1 MKLINEVKFNLS
13 EELSNK
19 RVPIGIGGIKG
30 GLIIVLLMIST
41 LIIAQNINL
50 QPIVELQIA
59 EKIGQFR
66 SVPVKLD
73 GKNAICGMYSEDAEI
88 DPYIGMFFF
97 PKHTLK
103 LILFD
108 EKGEILWKRD
118 LGGGVVPGVWF
129 SPIYAMDLDKDGNDE
144 IWIVNNQDPEHP
156 MDYRKYVLEKIDPKS
171 GKEIGQWKWNEPA
184 QPQSMSSTFRHF
196 IFGGYV
202 KGEPV
207 LITAQ
212 GTYGPM
218 SIQAWNPD
226 MTLRWEYNI
235 SKDAKGSIGAHV
247 TPVVD
252 INNDGIDDILW
263 GERCIEM
270 DTGKELFCAAENSWE
285 GHSDIIQPVLDWKNN
300 KWYFH
305 TCRESFNEQA
315 PRLVFYDENG
325 EQVWGDVNAGHMDT
339 GWAARL
345 GENGEPIVLG
355 VKVGEKIRTAEG
367 ERRTGVVEYT
377 YEAISGKKIDLG
389 FNVYT
394 TIPVDLNGD
403 GIHEL
408 VKGYFEGDG
417 TVIDNS
423 GKVLGNVG
431 GLTAMASKF
440 TSLPGEQIL
449 SYSKD
454 GKIIIWADINAK
466 DNNAAK
472 RRYNHPYYKVN
483 QYQTG
488 NGYNLFTL
496 GGI

>member
-1 MKLINEVKFNLS
+1 MKLKLTTLLLICVEFLS
-13 EELSNK
+13 
-19 RVPIGIGGIKG
+19 
-30 GLIIVLLMIST
+30 
-41 LIIAQNINL
+41 AQNINL

-59 EKIGQFR
+59 ENIGQFR

-73 GKNAICGMYSEDAEI
+73 GKNCICGMYSEDAEI

-108 EKGEILWKRD
+108 EFGEVIWKRD
-118 LGGGVVPGVWF
+118 LGSGVIPGIWF
-129 SPIYAMDLDKDGNDE
+129 SPIYAMDLNQDGNDE
-144 IWIVNNQDPEHP
+144 IFIINNNDLEHP
-156 MDYRKYVLEKIDPKS
+156 MDFRQYVLETIDPGS
-171 GKEIGQWKWNEPA
+171 GNTIHQIKWPEPET
-184 QPQSMSSTFRHF
+184 PQNMSHTYRHF

-202 KGEPV
+202 QGEPV

-218 SIQAWNPD
+218 AIQAWNAD
-226 MTLRWEYNI
+226 MSQRWEYKI
-235 SKDAKGSIGAHV
+235 PKDAKGSMGAHV

-252 INNDGIDDILW
+252 INNNGVDDILW

-270 DTGKELFCAAENSWE
+270 DTGKELFCAAEDSWE
-285 GHSDIIQPVLDWKNN
+285 GHSDIIQPVLDWKEN

-305 TCRESFNEQA
+305 TCRESWYDQP
-315 PRLVFYDENG
+315 PRLVFYNDKG
-325 EQVWGDVNAGHMDT
+325 EIVWNDIDYGHMDT

-345 GENGEPIVLG
+345 GKKGEPIVLG
-355 VKVGEKIRTAEG
+355 VKVGKKIRTADG

-377 YEAISGKKIDLG
+377 YEAFSGKQIDLG
-389 FNVYT
+389 FKVYT

-417 TVIDNS
+417 TVIDNQ
-423 GKVLGNVG
+423 GNVLGNVG

-449 SYSKD
+449 SYSKN
-454 GKIIIWADINAK
+454 GIITIWADKNAK
-466 DNNAAK
+466 DNKAAK

-496 GGI
+496 GGL